1 MMHSNLFGLA
11 GDRGGKGTS
20 AKATKK
26 GGKRPATK
34 KKTAAA
40 TRKTPAGRT
49 KPPARR
55 PKK

>member
-11 GDRGGKGTS
+11 GARGGKGTS